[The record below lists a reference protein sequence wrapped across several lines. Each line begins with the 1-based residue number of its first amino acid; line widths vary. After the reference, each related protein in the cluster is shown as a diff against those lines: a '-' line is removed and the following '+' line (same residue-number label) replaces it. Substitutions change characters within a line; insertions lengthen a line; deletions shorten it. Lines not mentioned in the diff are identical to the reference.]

1 MKLSDWA
8 EKQGIAYLTAYR
20 WFKAGKLP
28 VKAYQS
34 ESGTIIVQ
42 DEFEVLPQPL
52 VSENTMNNDA
62 MSLFLRKTVEF
73 SKNNAPIEDFAAY
86 ILSTF
91 TLQVN
96 YGPQNPKYSKNKP
109 KSEDIQNHFK
119 KFISKVEK
127 PKVNIFVPNQE
138 SMDDLVAQSDFLTK
152 AELVSEINSIRSEDS
167 FSEEINDSS
176 EIPEIKDLYKHL
188 STVID
193 INTPRVSSIPVTSYN
208 DLDAAGVIVRSNL
221 TPQHH
226 TETTLAS
233 SVQSCASL
241 LDKTSYSINDFSAA
255 TAASSTISFDGKGS
269 TGSFMPTEKELI
281 SMRSL
286 TSTPKKRGRKAKGS
300 K

>member
-1 MKLSDWA
+1 MKLADWA

-20 WFKAGKLP
+20 WFKANKLP

-42 DEFEVLPQPL
+42 DDAEVLSEPL

-62 MSLFLRKTVEF
+62 MSLFLKKTVEF

-91 TLQVN
+91 ILQVN

-127 PKVNIFVPNQE
+127 PKANIFVPNQE
-138 SMDDLVAQSDFLTK
+138 SMDDLIAQSDLLAK
-152 AELVSEINSIRSEDS
+152 EELVSEINNIRAEDS
-167 FSEEINDSS
+167 FSEEVNELS
-176 EIPEIKDLYKHL
+176 EIVEIKDLFKSL
-188 STVID
+188 STAVD
-193 INTPRVSSIPVTSYN
+193 INAPRVSSIPVTSYN
-208 DLDAAGVIVRSNL
+208 DLDAAGLIVRSNL

-226 TETTLAS
+226 TDTTLFS
-233 SVQSCASL
+233 SAHACTSL
-241 LDKTSYSINDFSAA
+241 LNDISYSTNGIPL
-255 TAASSTISFDGKGS
+255 TSSIISFDGKGS
-269 TGSFMPTEKELI
+269 TGSFVPTEKELVD
-281 SMRSL
+281 MKSL
-286 TSTPKKRGRKAKGS
+286 NSLPKRRGRKAKGS

>member
-1 MKLSDWA
+1 MKLADWA

-20 WFKAGKLP
+20 WFKANKLP

-42 DEFEVLPQPL
+42 DDAEVLSEPL

-62 MSLFLRKTVEF
+62 MSLFLKKTVEF

-91 TLQVN
+91 ILQVN

-127 PKVNIFVPNQE
+127 PKANIFVPNQE
-138 SMDDLVAQSDFLTK
+138 SMDDLIAQSDLLAK
-152 AELVSEINSIRSEDS
+152 EELVSEINNIRAEDS
-167 FSEEINDSS
+167 FSEEVNELS
-176 EIPEIKDLYKHL
+176 EIVEIKDLFKSL
-188 STVID
+188 STAVD
-193 INTPRVSSIPVTSYN
+193 INAPRVSSIPVTSYN
-208 DLDAAGVIVRSNL
+208 DLDAAGLIVRSNL

-226 TETTLAS
+226 TDTTLFS
-233 SVQSCASL
+233 SAQACTSL
-241 LDKTSYSINDFSAA
+241 LNDISYSTNGIPL
-255 TAASSTISFDGKGS
+255 TSSIISFDGKGS
-269 TGSFMPTEKELI
+269 TGSFVPTEKELVD
-281 SMRSL
+281 MKSL
-286 TSTPKKRGRKAKGS
+286 NSLPKRRGRKAKGS